1 MIPVIV
7 PAGVQEFLDLGL
19 HGWAMSR
26 FAGLWAGFKCIGE
39 TVDSAATVTVDPE
52 RVQTLI
58 PADFEKPEGGLNT
71 RIIVAEFLLLEELRH
86 RYKIGRASFR
96 ERVLQY
102 VSISGVAGSLKKK
115 NHEQIIIGKE

>member
-52 RVQTLI
+52 RVPTLI
-58 PADFEKPEGGLNT
+58 PADFAMPEGGLNT
-71 RIIVAEFLLLEELRH
+71 RIIVAEFLLLEELLH
-86 RYKIGRASFR
+86 RYKIPAAQDRKSTRLNSSPYCASR
-96 ERVLQY
+96 MP
-102 VSISGVAGSLKKK
+102 SSA
-115 NHEQIIIGKE
+115 